1 MSETTEDKTKRKY
14 LTVFRG
20 YPWSNQ
26 YSVFYEDPSLSLAL
40 LDDMVAFKQRLR
52 RAYPDQPF
60 LIRLQL
66 KSGSGWP
73 LHAYLTMFT
82 TKPAEGLQDVVS
94 KLFKTP
100 MTVLSRRLNEGKL
113 QPLLRQLNTSAHRTC
128 RDSLARKGS
137 TGGQSSTSMRSLLF
151 KSRSSFLGTLT
162 WCCRYIPKYDCRAG
176 NVRGLMDFH
185 L

>member
-1 MSETTEDKTKRKY
+1 MSETTEEKTKRRY

-20 YPWSNQ
+20 NPWSNQ
-26 YSVFYEDPSLSLAL
+26 YSVFYDDPSLSPGL
-40 LDDMVAFKQRLR
+40 LNDMVAFKQRLR

-82 TKPAEGLQDVVS
+82 TKPADGLQDVVS

-113 QPLLRQLNTSAHRTC
+113 VTIANAIEHQRPQNLSKFFGKEGVNRWSILNKHVLTPV
-128 RDSLARKGS
+128 
-137 TGGQSSTSMRSLLF
+137 QVEV
-151 KSRSSFLGTLT
+151 FLS
-162 WCCRYIPKYDCRAG
+162 
-176 NVRGLMDFH
+176 
-185 L
+185 